1 MNIWYALQKTLK
13 GGIAIAKKGPD
24 FPTRQKLIETAIS
37 AFLEKGF
44 ALTSYHMI
52 STAAGVG
59 ISSLS
64 NYFPSKEDLLL
75 LLVERMA
82 GYQLEN
88 ISELFSGKPSLFA
101 YCAEIA
107 VELTLC
113 EQDDKA
119 RELYVAAY
127 SLPKTLDF
135 IKQFSYKKSMAL
147 LGDRFP
153 DWTEQDFYEIEI
165 ATAAIV
171 FGFLMERCNARFSV
185 KQKINRTLDNLLKLY
200 DVGAEEREEVIAQ
213 VLDLDLNDCAEKIMA
228 WVLEK
233 ERVKSADYLQ
243 NGG

>member
-1 MNIWYALQKTLK
+1 
-13 GGIAIAKKGPD
+13 
-24 FPTRQKLIETAIS
+24 
-37 AFLEKGF
+37 
-44 ALTSYHMI
+44 MI

-75 LLVERMA
+75 LLVERWA

-127 SLPKTLDF
+127 SFAGKRLTLSSSF
-135 IKQFSYKKSMAL
+135 LQKINGLAGRQVP
-147 LGDRFP
+147 R
-153 DWTEQDFYEIEI
+153 WTEQDFYEIEI
-165 ATAAIV
+165 ATTAIV

-185 KQKINRTLDNLLKLY
+185 K
-200 DVGAEEREEVIAQ
+200 AE
-213 VLDLDLNDCAEKIMA
+213 D
-228 WVLEK
+228 
-233 ERVKSADYLQ
+233 
-243 NGG
+243 

>member
-1 MNIWYALQKTLK
+1 
-13 GGIAIAKKGPD
+13 
-24 FPTRQKLIETAIS
+24 
-37 AFLEKGF
+37 
-44 ALTSYHMI
+44 MI

-153 DWTEQDFYEIEI
+153 NWTEQDFYEIEI
-165 ATAAIV
+165 ATTAIV

>member
-1 MNIWYALQKTLK
+1 
-13 GGIAIAKKGPD
+13 
-24 FPTRQKLIETAIS
+24 
-37 AFLEKGF
+37 
-44 ALTSYHMI
+44 MI

-153 DWTEQDFYEIEI
+153 DWTEQDFYEIE
-165 ATAAIV
+165 
-171 FGFLMERCNARFSV
+171 
-185 KQKINRTLDNLLKLY
+185 RT
-200 DVGAEEREEVIAQ
+200 
-213 VLDLDLNDCAEKIMA
+213 C
-228 WVLEK
+228 
-233 ERVKSADYLQ
+233 
-243 NGG
+243 